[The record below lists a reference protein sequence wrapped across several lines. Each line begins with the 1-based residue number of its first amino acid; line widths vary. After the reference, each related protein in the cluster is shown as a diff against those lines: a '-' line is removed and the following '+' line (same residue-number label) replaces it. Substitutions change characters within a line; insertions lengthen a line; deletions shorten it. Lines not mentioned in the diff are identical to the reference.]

1 MSRLDRD
8 VLAARLAGFD
18 RREHELG
25 TRKPAAVAVVVVES
39 EQGAGIL
46 VTTRSEDLR
55 SHAGQWA
62 LPGGRLDHGE
72 TPEQAAL
79 RELAEELGL
88 TVAPAAVLGR
98 LDDYST
104 RSGYRL
110 TPVVMWAGA
119 VVDGIVPNPRE
130 VASVHVAY
138 EPDLDVRPRFITIPE
153 SDAPVIQLPMLD
165 TEIHAPTAAVVYQFR
180 ELALHGR
187 TTRVEDLE
195 QPVFAWQ

>member
-8 VLAARLAGFD
+8 LLAARLAGFD
-18 RREHELG
+18 RRGHELG